1 MTASRQRALIVDDS
15 RTIAAIMRRFLELQN
30 FEVLVA
36 ADGALGLEVARREQP
51 RVIITDVN
59 MPGMG
64 GLDMVRALRNDERT
78 RDVVIIM
85 QTSDASDASRQEA
98 IDAGANDYIV
108 KPFEPARLAALL
120 KAAVERPE
128 SASRG

>member
-1 MTASRQRALIVDDS
+1 MTASRQRALIVEDS

-51 RVIITDVN
+51 RVIVTDVN
-59 MPGMG
+59 MPGMS

-85 QTSDASDASRQEA
+85 QTSDASDESRKEA
-98 IDAGANDYIV
+98 IDAGADDYIV
-108 KPFEPARLAALL
+108 KPFEPAHLAALL
-120 KAAVERPE
+120 RAAVERPE